1 MRSEPEDR
9 LSETPAKKG
18 PSGRL
23 LLGAVAIA
31 AIIGIALFT
40 GGDRQPP
47 PAQETVAEPAVV
59 AAPAAPVPAEMPPA
73 PDIPAR
79 VEPAVD
85 QSPPAESPAAPV
97 VTLEASDEELRARLS
112 AASSSS
118 LLSGALQKDDLV
130 QRSAGAIDGL
140 SQGLIPHKAL
150 PIAPPEGKF
159 STVAA
164 DGLTYTDP
172 GSYARYD
179 SYARAIAA
187 LDVDL
192 MVSTFH
198 RYRPLM
204 EQAYA
209 SLGYPAQDMDNALIR
224 SLDYILATPEL
235 TAPAALQ
242 RKEAVYQYVDPQ
254 LEQLTPIQKQV
265 LRMGPD
271 NAAVIKQQ
279 AAVLRA
285 RLLEEAP

>member
-9 LSETPAKKG
+9 LSDTQTKRG
-18 PSGRL
+18 PSTRL

-31 AIIGIALFT
+31 AIIGIMLFS

-47 PAQETVAEPAVV
+47 PAQEAVSEAAVV
-59 AAPAAPVPAEMPPA
+59 AASAPPVPAEMPPA

-79 VEPAVD
+79 VEAVVE
-85 QSPPAESPAAPV
+85 QSPPADSPAPPA
-97 VTLEASDEELRARLS
+97 VTLEASDQELRATLS
-112 AASSSS
+112 AASNSS

-140 SQGLIPHKAL
+140 SQGLVPHKAL
-150 PIAPPEGKF
+150 PIAPPEVKF
-159 STVAA
+159 STVVA
-164 DGLTYTDP
+164 DGQTYTDP

-209 SLGYPAQDMDNALIR
+209 SLGYRAQDMDNALIR
-224 SLDYILATPEL
+224 SLDFILATPEL
-235 TAPAALQ
+235 TAPAALR
-242 RKEAVYQYVDPQ
+242 RKEAVYQYADPQ

-285 RLLEEAP
+285 RLLQESP

>member
-1 MRSEPEDR
+1 MRTEPEDR
-9 LSETPAKKG
+9 LSDTQTKRG
-18 PSGRL
+18 SSTRL

-31 AIIGIALFT
+31 AIVGIVLFS

-47 PAQETVAEPAVV
+47 PVQEAVPEPVVV
-59 AAPAAPVPAEMPPA
+59 AAPAPALPREMPPA

-79 VEPAVD
+79 VEAAVER
-85 QSPPAESPAAPV
+85 SPQPDSPAAPE
-97 VTLEASDEELRARLS
+97 VTLEASDQELRATLS
-112 AASSSS
+112 AATNSS
-118 LLSGALQKDDLV
+118 LLSGALQKDDLL

-150 PIAPPEGKF
+150 PIAPPKVKF

-164 DGLTYTDP
+164 DGQTYADP

-179 SYARAIAA
+179 SYASAIAG

-235 TAPAALQ
+235 TAPAALK
-242 RKEAVYQYVDPQ
+242 RKEAVYQYADPQ
-254 LEQLTPIQKQV
+254 LEQLSPIQKQL

-279 AAVLRA
+279 AALLRA

>member
-9 LSETPAKKG
+9 LSDTQIKKA
-18 PSGRL
+18 PSTRL
-23 LLGAVAIA
+23 LLVAVVIA
-31 AIIGIALFT
+31 AIIGIVLFSS
-40 GGDRQPP
+40 GDRQPP
-47 PAQETVAEPAVV
+47 PAQEAVPEPAVV
-59 AAPAAPVPAEMPPA
+59 VAPAPAVPAELPPA

-79 VEPAVD
+79 VEAAVE
-85 QSPPAESPAAPV
+85 QSPPTDSPAAPEL
-97 VTLEASDEELRARLS
+97 TLEDSDQDLRARLS
-112 AASSSS
+112 AASNSS

-140 SQGLIPHKAL
+140 SRGLVPHKAL
-150 PIAPPEGKF
+150 PIAPPKVKF
-159 STVAA
+159 STVTA
-164 DGLTYTDP
+164 DGQIYTDP

-179 SYARAIAA
+179 SYASAIAA

-209 SLGYPAQDMDNALIR
+209 SLGYPAEDMDNALIR
-224 SLDYILATPEL
+224 SLDFILATPEL
-235 TAPAALQ
+235 KAPAELR
-242 RKEAVYQYVDPQ
+242 RKEAVYQYADPE
-254 LEQLTPIQKQV
+254 LEQLNSIQKQV

-271 NAAVIKQQ
+271 NAAVIKRQ

-285 RLLEEAP
+285 RLLNDVP